1 MTNTPLVPEVSTPFP
16 SLKEDEGLLSWLAS
30 TDHKKIGV
38 MYLLTTL
45 VFFLVG
51 GVEALLIRIQLAQ
64 PENTFLSPE
73 FYNQIFT
80 MHGTTMIFLV
90 VMPMLIGF
98 GNYLVPLMIGA
109 RDMAFPRLNAMGL
122 WMLIF
127 GGLLLYFSFIGGPA
141 AGAPDAGWFSY
152 TPLSEKPYSFNAGLD
167 YWGLG
172 LLVTGIGTIS
182 AGINFIVTILKL
194 RAPGLSMR
202 RLPLFV
208 WMIFVNSFLIIIAL
222 SLFNASLVMLIVD
235 RLLGAQFFK
244 PADGG
249 SALLWQ
255 HFFWT
260 FGHPEVYIMALP
272 AFGMI
277 SEIIPVFSRKPI
289 FGYNFVAGS
298 TVAIGLLSLG
308 VWAHHM
314 FAAGLGLPTNS
325 FFAASSMLIAIPTG
339 VKIFN
344 WIATMWGGTIRF
356 TTAMLFAA
364 SFLVLF
370 TIGGIT
376 GVMFS
381 AVPID
386 WQTTDTYFVVAHFHY
401 VLFGGTFFAIMAGF
415 YYWFPKVTGRL
426 LSERLGKWHFWL
438 LFIGFNMTF
447 FIQHFIGLLGMPR
460 RVYTY
465 PDLPG
470 LATMNMIS
478 TIGAFIIA
486 VAILIFI
493 WNLFVSLR
501 RGEIA
506 GDNPWDAWTLE
517 WATTS
522 PPPVHNFDQL
532 PPIRSRRPLW
542 DATHPD
548 NPDWHHPKGGGG
560 GEDTPVKIEKNK
572 LGVGLFLVGEA
583 NFFLL
588 LIIAYVVLHNVSAGG
603 PTATSS
609 LNPLKA
615 GINTLFLLTSSFT
628 IWRAERSLKQQSRQ
642 MRWWLLATILFGTA
656 FLAGQGLEYIGL
668 FNQAVTVDG
677 NLFGATFYT
686 LTGFHGFHVLAG
698 LVALAIVF
706 SLALAGDFRR
716 PHSRAL
722 GAVSLYWHFVDGVWI
737 ILFSLIYLGIY
748 V

>member
-1 MTNTPLVPEVSTPFP
+1 MSSNTSLVPDVAAPFP
-16 SLKEDEGLLSWLAS
+16 GLRADEGLISWLAS
-30 TDHKKIGV
+30 TDHKKIGI
-38 MYLLTTL
+38 MYILVTL
-45 VFFLVG
+45 VFLIIG
-51 GVEALLIRIQLAQ
+51 GLEAMLMRVQLAR

-98 GNYLVPLMIGA
+98 GNYLIPLMIGA

-122 WMLIF
+122 WLLVF

-152 TPLSEKPYSFNAGLD
+152 APLSEKPYSFNAGLD

-172 LLVTGIGTIS
+172 LLVIGIGTVT

-194 RAPGLSMR
+194 RAPGLSLR

-208 WMIFVNSFLIIIAL
+208 WMTLVNSFLIVIAL
-222 SLFNASLVMLIVD
+222 SLFNASLVMLLID
-235 RLLGAQFFK
+235 RLLGAYFFN
-244 PADGG
+244 PAGGG

-255 HFFWT
+255 HYFWA

-289 FGYNFVAGS
+289 FGYSFVGAS

-314 FAAGLGLPTNS
+314 FTAGLGLPVNT
-325 FFAASSMLIAIPTG
+325 FFSAASMLIAIPTG

-344 WIATMWGGTIRF
+344 WIATMWGGALRF
-356 TTAMLFAA
+356 TTAMRFAIA
-364 SFLVLF
+364 FIVLF

-376 GVMFS
+376 GVMF
-381 AVPID
+381 AAAPID

-426 LSERLGKWHFWL
+426 LSERLGSWHFWL
-438 LFIGFNMTF
+438 LFIGFNTTF
-447 FIQHFIGLLGMPR
+447 FIQHVLGLIGMPR

-470 LATMNMIS
+470 WGWMNLLS
-478 TIGAFIIA
+478 TVGAFIMA
-486 VAILIFI
+486 AAILVFL
-493 WNLFVSLR
+493 WNIVISLR
-501 RGEIA
+501 QGQPA
-506 GDNPWDAWTLE
+506 GDNSWQAWTLE

-522 PPPVHNFDQL
+522 PPPAHNFDRL
-532 PPIRSRRPLW
+532 PPVRSRRPLW
-542 DATHPD
+542 DMAHPD
-548 NPDWHHPKGGGG
+548 NPDWRHPEGRGGGD
-560 GEDTPVKIEKNK
+560 EPSLLIDKNK
-572 LGVGLFLVGEA
+572 LGMWIFLMGEA

-588 LIIAYVVLHNVSAGG
+588 LIVAYVLLHRLTGNG
-603 PTATSS
+603 PTAAES
-609 LNPLKA
+609 LDPLKA
-615 GINTLFLLTSSFT
+615 GINTLFLLSSSFT
-628 IWRAERSLKQQSRQ
+628 LWQAERSPAHARG
-642 MRWWLLATILFGTA
+642 WLLATIGLGAT
-656 FLAGQGLEYIGL
+656 FLIGQGLEYAGL
-668 FNQAVTVDG
+668 FNQNVSVSG
-677 NLFGATFYT
+677 NLFGASFFT
-686 LTGFHGFHVLAG
+686 LTGFHGLHVLVG
-698 LVALAIVF
+698 LVALAILF
-706 SLALAGDFRR
+706 GLSHATTGPR
-716 PHSRAL
+716 SRGL
-722 GAVSLYWHFVDGVWI
+722 GVVALYWHFVDLVWI
-737 ILFSLIYLGIY
+737 ILFIVIYLGTY
-748 V
+748 L